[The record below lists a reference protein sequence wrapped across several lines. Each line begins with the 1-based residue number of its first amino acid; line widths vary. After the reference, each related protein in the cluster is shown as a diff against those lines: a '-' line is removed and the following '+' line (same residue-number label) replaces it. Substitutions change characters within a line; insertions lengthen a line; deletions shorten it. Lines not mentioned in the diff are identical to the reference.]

1 MTIANANVA
10 VIFSKGLSEQ
20 RQAYLCQA
28 DAVARELDKLMSVSL
43 RTLGYL
49 GDREADAKLLGAVQ
63 RKSNDILALQRQLR
77 ALWET
82 PSGEL

>member
-1 MTIANANVA
+1 MTICT
-10 VIFSKGLSEQ
+10 FGKGLGEQ

-28 DAVARELDKLMSVSL
+28 DVVARELDKLMSVSL

-63 RKSNDILALQRQLR
+63 QKSNEILALQRQLR
-77 ALWET
+77 ELWGALSAE
-82 PSGEL
+82 S